1 MDCDANGDSQLNK
14 KFSIANNGFFNNFGG
29 TCAAGVEIADDE
41 RDDWNLP
48 SFDFNTIL
56 RVRVRVSLATKTRFD
71 PAKDLIS
78 WH

>member
-1 MDCDANGDSQLNK
+1 MDCDATGDSQLNK

-48 SFDFNTIL
+48 SFDFNTINC
-56 RVRVRVSLATKTRFD
+56 LAFLTNGSSSRK
-71 PAKDLIS
+71 
-78 WH
+78 

>member
-1 MDCDANGDSQLNK
+1 
-14 KFSIANNGFFNNFGG
+14 
-29 TCAAGVEIADDE
+29 
-41 RDDWNLP
+41 
-48 SFDFNTIL
+48 L